1 MDDRRHMTAVE
12 SYGSLRRIRGRSFR
26 AFLWIIMM
34 ALVMA
39 VANPL
44 EAEAAKKKKSTK
56 AKTTATAKK
65 KSTGTAKK
73 ASTTKK
79 KSSGTAAGKSTG
91 TAARKSS
98 GSSSKKRRSSSR
110 KGSSSRRRSSG
121 AATSGGANWALSAAD
136 VNPDSKG
143 PAVKK
148 KSSKRQITVER
159 PDLEAIRVATLD
171 PSNPMYFP
179 KLMKKF
185 NRNDTTM
192 TAEEFRHLYLGYMFQ
207 EDYDPYRESPYSS
220 VTDSYRN
227 KTSHTKE
234 EIDTIRKYAE
244 LTLLDNPFDLR
255 QMSFLVHVLK
265 ERRKDMSAKIWEYR
279 LEHLLGA
286 IKSTG
291 TGENEENA
299 WFVIYPAHEYD
310 MVQLMGY
317 HAVDADFIE
326 PGFDYLMVEPEEETA
341 KRLRD
346 KVQKG
351 FYFDVRQIHQQY
363 EMKHP
368 EDEDEAD
375 ETADAAVDETV
386 TVIGEDPDE
395 IPAEENLDEI
405 PAEGDPDDLPA
416 EEGDPDEI
424 PAVEEQ
430 VPDEIPAD

>member
-1 MDDRRHMTAVE
+1 MLVTVI
-12 SYGSLRRIRGRSFR
+12 L
-26 AFLWIIMM
+26 M
-34 ALVMA
+34 ALA
-39 VANPL
+39 APL
-44 EAEAAKKKKSTK
+44 EADAAKKKRSSK
-56 AKTTATAKK
+56 ARTTA
-65 KSTGTAKK
+65 
-73 ASTTKK
+73 TTKK
-79 KSSGTAAGKSTG
+79 KSSSSSAKKKTSAS
-91 TAARKSS
+91 SS
-98 GSSSKKRRSSSR
+98 GKKRSSSR
-110 KGSSSRRRSSG
+110 RNSKSRRRSS
-121 AATSGGANWALSAAD
+121 SSSSRGANWALTAAD
-136 VNPDSKG
+136 VNPDSQS
-143 PAVKK
+143 PEVKVK
-148 KSSKRQITVER
+148 KSSKRQVTVER
-159 PDLEAIRVATLD
+159 PDLEAIRIATLD

-192 TAEEFRHLYLGYMFQ
+192 TADEFRHLYLGYMFQ

-326 PGFDYLMVEPEEETA
+326 PGFDYLMVEPEEETLR
-341 KRLRD
+341 RLRD

-351 FYFDVRQIHQQY
+351 FFFDVRQIHQQY

-368 EDEDEAD
+368 DDEDEDS
-375 ETADAAVDETV
+375 DAVTPDDTV
-386 TVIGEDPDE
+386 EEDPDD
-395 IPAEENLDEI
+395 IPAEEDPDDI
-405 PAEGDPDDLPA
+405 PAEEEDPDDIPA
-416 EEGDPDEI
+416 EE
-424 PAVEEQ
+424 
-430 VPDEIPAD
+430 

>member
-1 MDDRRHMTAVE
+1 MKE
-12 SYGSLRRIRGRSFR
+12 SNSTTYTNVNQRDCLVRSGWR
-26 AFLWIIMM
+26 AFLWM
-34 ALVMA
+34 LVMIIFMSLA
-39 VANPL
+39 MPNV
-44 EAEAAKKKKSTK
+44 AEAAKKKTSK
-56 AKTTATAKK
+56 AKTTATTKRRSTKKTSSASSKK
-65 KSTGTAKK
+65 KTSKSRK
-73 ASTTKK
+73 S
-79 KSSGTAAGKSTG
+79 KSSG
-91 TAARKSS
+91 
-98 GSSSKKRRSSSR
+98 
-110 KGSSSRRRSSG
+110 RRR
-121 AATSGGANWALSAAD
+121 AATSSGGANWALTAAD
-136 VNPDSKG
+136 VNPDSQS
-143 PAVKK
+143 PNVKTK
-148 KSSKRQITVER
+148 KSSKRQVTVER

-192 TAEEFRHLYLGYMFQ
+192 TADEFRHLYLGYMFQ
-207 EDYDPYRESPYSS
+207 EDYDPYRESTYAR
-220 VTDSYRN
+220 VTDAYRN

-317 HAVDADFIE
+317 HAVDAELIE

-341 KRLRD
+341 QRLRD

-351 FYFDVRQIHQQY
+351 FFFDVRQIHQQY
-363 EMKHP
+363 ELKHP
-368 EDEDEAD
+368 EDGDDDEEEISEAI
-375 ETADAAVDETV
+375 EVDSDPDDIPAE
-386 TVIGEDPDE
+386 EDPDE
-395 IPAEENLDEI
+395 IPAN
-405 PAEGDPDDLPA
+405 
-416 EEGDPDEI
+416 
-424 PAVEEQ
+424 
-430 VPDEIPAD
+430 

>member
-1 MDDRRHMTAVE
+1 MTD
-12 SYGSLRRIRGRSFR
+12 SNINNQLNQQSHFSRGSFR
-26 AFLWIIMM
+26 AVLWMLIMAFM
-34 ALVMA
+34 MA
-39 VANPL
+39 VAIPN
-44 EAEAAKKKKSTK
+44 EAYAAKKKRSSK

-65 KSTGTAKK
+65 
-73 ASTTKK
+73 STTKK
-79 KSSGTAAGKSTG
+79 STSKKQTG
-91 TAARKSS
+91 T
-98 GSSSKKRRSSSR
+98 SSSKKRKATTRSRKSSTRRSST
-110 KGSSSRRRSSG
+110 GSSSRGS
-121 AATSGGANWALSAAD
+121 NWALTAAD
-136 VNPDSKG
+136 VNPDSKS
-143 PAVKK
+143 PEVKAK
-148 KSSKRQITVER
+148 KSSKRQVTVER

-192 TAEEFRHLYLGYMFQ
+192 TADEFRHLYLGYMFQ

-220 VTDSYRN
+220 ITDSYRN
-227 KTSHTKE
+227 KTSHSKE

-341 KRLRD
+341 RRLRD

-351 FYFDVRQIHQQY
+351 FFFDVRQIHQQY
-363 EMKHP
+363 ELKHP
-368 EDEDEAD
+368 EDGDDEEAVESSEEDVSE
-375 ETADAAVDETV
+375 
-386 TVIGEDPDE
+386 EDPDD
-395 IPAEENLDEI
+395 IPAEEE
-405 PAEGDPDDLPA
+405 
-416 EEGDPDEI
+416 
-424 PAVEEQ
+424 
-430 VPDEIPAD
+430 ADVITADR

>member
-1 MDDRRHMTAVE
+1 MLITV
-12 SYGSLRRIRGRSFR
+12 
-26 AFLWIIMM
+26 
-34 ALVMA
+34 LVMA
-39 VANPL
+39 FVVPSDI
-44 EAEAAKKKKSTK
+44 AAAQK
-56 AKTTATAKK
+56 KTTRT
-65 KSTGTAKK
+65 S
-73 ASTTKK
+73 STTKK
-79 KSSGTAAGKSTG
+79 KTTASST
-91 TAARKSS
+91 RKKTSS
-98 GSSSKKRRSSSR
+98 SKRRSSKKRTST
-110 KGSSSRRRSSG
+110 RRRTTSSG
-121 AATSGGANWALSAAD
+121 GGGGANWALTAAD
-136 VNPDSKG
+136 VNPESKS
-143 PAVKK
+143 PAVNKEK
-148 KSSKRQITVER
+148 KSSKRQVTVTR
-159 PDLEAIRVATLD
+159 PDIEAIREATLD
-171 PSNPMYFP
+171 PDNKMYFP

-185 NRNDTTM
+185 HRNDTTM

-220 VTDSYRN
+220 ITDSYRN

-326 PGFDYLMVEPEEETA
+326 PGYDYLIVEPEEETA

-351 FYFDVRQIHQQY
+351 FYFDVRQIHEQY
-363 EMKHP
+363 ELKHP
-368 EDEDEAD
+368 EDEEEDSEEAI
-375 ETADAAVDETV
+375 DATQQ
-386 TVIGEDPDE
+386 EDPDDIAVE
-395 IPAEENLDEI
+395 EEDPDDIPAEEDPDDI
-405 PAEGDPDDLPA
+405 PAEEDPDD
-416 EEGDPDEI
+416 I
-424 PAVEEQ
+424 PAS
-430 VPDEIPAD
+430 

>member
-1 MDDRRHMTAVE
+1 MV
-12 SYGSLRRIRGRSFR
+12 
-26 AFLWIIMM
+26 IMM
-34 ALVMA
+34 TVPVDVDGAR
-39 VANPL
+39 
-44 EAEAAKKKKSTK
+44 KKRSTK
-56 AKTTATAKK
+56 AKTTATTKK
-65 KSTGTAKK
+65 KSTSTRKK
-73 ASTTKK
+73 SSSTTTKK
-79 KSSGTAAGKSTG
+79 RAAG
-91 TAARKSS
+91 RKAT
-98 GSSSKKRRSSSR
+98 
-110 KGSSSRRRSSG
+110 SSRRRTKSSSSVPTTG
-121 AATSGGANWALSAAD
+121 GSNWKLHATD
-136 VNPDSKG
+136 VNPGSKS
-143 PAVKK
+143 PATKPK
-148 KSSKRQITVER
+148 KSSKRQVTVVR

-207 EDYDPYRESPYSS
+207 EDYDPYRESPYAS

-244 LTLLDNPFDLR
+244 LTLQDNPFDLR

-326 PGFDYLMVEPEEETA
+326 PGYDYLVVEPEEETL

-351 FYFDVRQIHQQY
+351 FYFDVRQIHEQY
-363 EMKHP
+363 ELKHP
-368 EDEDEAD
+368 EDADDEEAVE
-375 ETADAAVDETV
+375 ETTTV
-386 TVIGEDPDE
+386 VEEEDPDD
-395 IPAEENLDEI
+395 IPAEEEDPDDI
-405 PAEGDPDDLPA
+405 PAEEEDPDDIPA
-416 EEGDPDEI
+416 EE
-424 PAVEEQ
+424 
-430 VPDEIPAD
+430 

>member
-1 MDDRRHMTAVE
+1 MTE
-12 SYGSLRRIRGRSFR
+12 SNIEYTRKLSRGV
-26 AFLWIIMM
+26 WHCIVWM
-34 ALVMA
+34 LVMVILMA
-39 VANPL
+39 VPVDMD
-44 EAEAAKKKKSTK
+44 AARKKKTTK
-56 AKTTATAKK
+56 AKTTATTKK
-65 KSTGTAKK
+65 KTTSTAKK
-73 ASTTKK
+73 TTTTKK
-79 KSSGTAAGKSTG
+79 RSASRKTTAS
-91 TAARKSS
+91 RK
-98 GSSSKKRRSSSR
+98 KTTSSSR
-110 KGSSSRRRSSG
+110 VP
-121 AATSGGANWALSAAD
+121 TTGGANWKLHATD
-136 VNPDSKG
+136 VNPGSKS
-143 PAVKK
+143 PEAKTK
-148 KSSKRQITVER
+148 KSSKRQVTVVR

-171 PSNPMYFP
+171 PSNPMYYP

-207 EDYDPYRESPYSS
+207 EDYDPYRESPYAS

-244 LTLLDNPFDLR
+244 LTLQDNPFDLR

-291 TGENEENA
+291 TGENEQNA

-326 PGFDYLMVEPEEETA
+326 PGYDYLVVEPEEETL

-351 FYFDVRQIHQQY
+351 FYFDVRQIHEQY
-363 EMKHP
+363 ELKHP
-368 EDEDEAD
+368 EDADDEEAI
-375 ETADAAVDETV
+375 EETV
-386 TVIGEDPDE
+386 TEEEDPDD
-395 IPAEENLDEI
+395 IPAEE
-405 PAEGDPDDLPA
+405 
-416 EEGDPDEI
+416 
-424 PAVEEQ
+424 
-430 VPDEIPAD
+430 

>member
-1 MDDRRHMTAVE
+1 MKE
-12 SYGSLRRIRGRSFR
+12 SNSTTYTNVNQRDCLVRSGWR
-26 AFLWIIMM
+26 AFLWM
-34 ALVMA
+34 LVMIIFMSLA
-39 VANPL
+39 MPNV
-44 EAEAAKKKKSTK
+44 AEAAKKKTSK
-56 AKTTATAKK
+56 AKTTATTKRRSTKKTSSASSKK
-65 KSTGTAKK
+65 KTSKSRK
-73 ASTTKK
+73 S
-79 KSSGTAAGKSTG
+79 KSSG
-91 TAARKSS
+91 
-98 GSSSKKRRSSSR
+98 
-110 KGSSSRRRSSG
+110 RRR
-121 AATSGGANWALSAAD
+121 AATSSGGANWALTAAD
-136 VNPDSKG
+136 VNPDSQS
-143 PAVKK
+143 PNVKTK
-148 KSSKRQITVER
+148 KSSKRQVTVER

-192 TAEEFRHLYLGYMFQ
+192 TADEFRHLYLGYMFQ
-207 EDYDPYRESPYSS
+207 EDYDPYRESTYAS
-220 VTDSYRN
+220 VTDAYRN

-317 HAVDADFIE
+317 HAVDAELIE

-341 KRLRD
+341 QRLRD

-351 FYFDVRQIHQQY
+351 FFFDVRQIHQQY
-363 EMKHP
+363 ELKHP
-368 EDEDEAD
+368 EDGDDDEEEMSEAIEVDSDPDDIPAEEDPDDIPAEEDPDDIPA
-375 ETADAAVDETV
+375 E
-386 TVIGEDPDE
+386 EDPDE
-395 IPAEENLDEI
+395 IPAN
-405 PAEGDPDDLPA
+405 
-416 EEGDPDEI
+416 
-424 PAVEEQ
+424 
-430 VPDEIPAD
+430 